1 MALYKEKIAVFLVV
15 VALSSSVLVAA
26 ARGTRDEGRG
36 TKDEERVSSIQYQG
50 SSSEYPE
57 SSTRELFFKMMF
69 AVLLVVVLGV
79 AAVYVSKKFLPKIT
93 NLSGK
98 KIRVVETV
106 HLGPRKTVHLLKI
119 ENRHLLI
126 GSTTESITLL
136 AEIRLTTENTE
147 KSIINNQ

>member
-93 NLSGK
+93 NLQGK
-98 KIRVVETV
+98 KIRVIETV

-119 ENRHLLI
+119 ANQHLLI

-136 AEIRLTTENTE
+136 AEVRLTAENIE
-147 KSIINNQ
+147 KSKIKNQ